1 MGDVL
6 GSYYGGFEIRT
17 KAGAPGIGSVEKLVP
32 KNREVMIIC
41 FNPISTKKFLKEK
54 ISLING
60 LGGKMVQE
68 LIKSKDTDE
77 FQDNSLKFAQH
88 IRIITPK
95 MKKVVSELH
104 ENGIK
109 CGVALFGETLFSLIP
124 PQKKQRILQ
133 ILKKYDGLVISS
145 KIDSS
150 GARLN

>member
-1 MGDVL
+1 M
-6 GSYYGGFEIRT
+6 
-17 KAGAPGIGSVEKLVP
+17 
-32 KNREVMIIC
+32 
-41 FNPISTKKFLKEK
+41 
-54 ISLING
+54 ING